1 MSSVTLVQQSVSRVT
16 CWAAGS
22 VISLVTTTTTSQLC
36 SPHPPTTLYPL
47 EVELIFDPLHLLDV
61 MGYPKNW
68 YLNYLMGFVDMRER
82 YIIMHEGSLLVLNSF
97 IVFIT
102 RSEMHVCCF
111 IAASQSLSSWCR
123 FIVKTR
129 QGVEWWLFVDL
140 RIVHRMSSVTEQLRY
155 QLPNKLNTQTDY
167 LRGGCTSL
175 DPGALLLLVLHL
187 ILDYWAREEKIVGG
201 HIWWYVQIF
210 MIGRLEV
217 SADWSTI

>member
-1 MSSVTLVQQSVSRVT
+1 
-16 CWAAGS
+16 
-22 VISLVTTTTTSQLC
+22 
-36 SPHPPTTLYPL
+36 
-47 EVELIFDPLHLLDV
+47 
-61 MGYPKNW
+61 
-68 YLNYLMGFVDMRER
+68 MGFVDMRER

-129 QGVEWWLFVDL
+129 QGVEWWLFEDL

-167 LRGGCTSL
+167 LRRLHFARSWCTLTLSSALNPPGLLGEGGENCRWSHLVVCTDFHDRKIGSECRL
-175 DPGALLLLVLHL
+175 VYNLIFCWYILRLWVLCCAVLAYFVEFFLLAPDV
-187 ILDYWAREEKIVGG
+187 
-201 HIWWYVQIF
+201 
-210 MIGRLEV
+210 
-217 SADWSTI
+217 

>member
-1 MSSVTLVQQSVSRVT
+1 MCVTNEQCDTSAAVTVSRVT

-22 VISLVTTTTTSQLC
+22 LISLVTTTTTTTSPLC

-129 QGVEWWLFVDL
+129 QGVEWWLW
-140 RIVHRMSSVTEQLRY
+140 M
-155 QLPNKLNTQTDY
+155 
-167 LRGGCTSL
+167 
-175 DPGALLLLVLHL
+175 
-187 ILDYWAREEKIVGG
+187 
-201 HIWWYVQIF
+201 
-210 MIGRLEV
+210 
-217 SADWSTI
+217 